1 MTNRVMINILILIVI
16 ITYIICHERTLTLLT
31 MKRGDILIIVIALL
45 AAGLIYGMKWWD
57 SSNEQYQQ
65 GDLKAIITVDGKEY
79 KTVSLT
85 KEEQIID
92 IQTKFVHNTLKVF
105 DYGIQMTYSDA
116 PLRIALEM
124 GFISRPKQQIICI
137 PARIMVEVFNP
148 NKSENDED
156 ELDAII

>member
-1 MTNRVMINILILIVI
+1 LQK
-16 ITYIICHERTLTLLT
+16 
-31 MKRGDILIIVIALL
+31 MKRGDLIIILLVLL
-45 AAGLIYGMKWWD
+45 AAGSIYGFKWF
-57 SSNEQYQQ
+57 SSQGEKYSL
-65 GDLKAIITVDGKEY
+65 GDLMAVITVDGKEY
-79 KTVSLT
+79 KTVPLT

-92 IQTKFVHNTLKVF
+92 IQTKFGHNTLKVF

-148 NKSENDED
+148 NKSSGGED

>member
-1 MTNRVMINILILIVI
+1 
-16 ITYIICHERTLTLLT
+16 
-31 MKRGDILIIVIALL
+31 MKRGDFIIIILALL
-45 AAGLIYGMKWWD
+45 TAGSIYGVEWIN
-57 SSNEQYQQ
+57 SNNEQYQQ
-65 GDLKAIITVDGKEY
+65 GELQAIITVDGKEY

-92 IQTKFVHNTLKVF
+92 IQTKFGHNTLKVF

-148 NKSENDED
+148 NKSVNDED

>member
-1 MTNRVMINILILIVI
+1 MLK
-16 ITYIICHERTLTLLT
+16 
-31 MKRGDILIIVIALL
+31 MKRGDFIIIILALL
-45 AAGLIYGMKWWD
+45 TAGSIYGVEWIN
-57 SSNEQYQQ
+57 SNNEQYQQ
-65 GDLKAIITVDGKEY
+65 GELQAIITVDGKEY

-92 IQTKFVHNTLKVF
+92 IQTKFGHNTLKVF

-148 NKSENDED
+148 NKSVNDED

>member
-1 MTNRVMINILILIVI
+1 
-16 ITYIICHERTLTLLT
+16 
-31 MKRGDILIIVIALL
+31 MKRGDFIIILLVLL
-45 AAGLIYGMKWWD
+45 AAGSIYGVKWFNSLND
-57 SSNEQYQQ
+57 HYKQ
-65 GDLKAIITVDGKEY
+65 GDLMALITVDGKEY
-79 KTVSLT
+79 KTVPLT

-92 IQTKFVHNTLKVF
+92 IKTQFGHNTLKVF

-124 GFISRPKQQIICI
+124 GFISRPRQQIICI

-148 NKSENDED
+148 NKSSGDED